1 MHLSQ
6 HKLCIRKTGL
16 PLGVKFSLVVHSLT
30 PRTNESYSSQCQPW
44 VDTVVLYGS
53 ASFSFLFLLSFDRN
67 YTRYWKTFWH
77 YQYGN
82 CHTFNPLKKGAKTLK
97 SNKAGPTHGT
107 GDLTT
112 ICDLPD
118 ERGKGK
124 TRTRLNAFGNCSDT
138 FAFFSHYLF
147 IRKVHIWYYDT
158 LRRNTQCWRHYVWL
172 CHLCIISWGD
182 SDMEGVGRSHGSPS
196 RDATHLNPVC
206 RGSWEWGSNV
216 RSSVHAWLY
225 VRSLEWNRK
234 WEVQ

>member
-44 VDTVVLYGS
+44 VDTVVLYGNTP
-53 ASFSFLFLLSFDRN
+53 FSFLFLLSFDRN

-124 TRTRLNAFGNCSDT
+124 TRTRLNAFGNCSDA
-138 FAFFSHYLF
+138 FAFFPITFSSERSHMILWYIASQHPVLATLRLIVSF
-147 IRKVHIWYYDT
+147 MHHQLTWIWY
-158 LRRNTQCWRHYVWL
+158 
-172 CHLCIISWGD
+172 G
-182 SDMEGVGRSHGSPS
+182 GRGKESLVTITRCDIFEPS
-196 RDATHLNPVC
+196 VQRQLA
-206 RGSWEWGSNV
+206 SNV